1 MVNSP
6 TYGLSDEERLLRQA
20 IDDAFVQHITRL
32 MANWMIDDE
41 DQPERAFRGIRKA
54 VDIWHEAI
62 RAIETGEI

>member
-6 TYGLSDEERLLRQA
+6 TDGSSDEERLLRQA
-20 IDDAFVQHITRL
+20 IDDALVQCITRL

-54 VDIWHEAI
+54 IDIWQEAI

>member
-6 TYGLSDEERLLRQA
+6 TDGSSDEERLLRQA
-20 IDDAFVQHITRL
+20 IDDAFVQCVTRL

-41 DQPERAFRGIRKA
+41 DQPERAFRGIRKTT
-54 VDIWHEAI
+54 DIWHEAI

>member
-6 TYGLSDEERLLRQA
+6 TDGLSDEERLLRQA
-20 IDDAFVQHITRL
+20 IDDAFVQCITRL

-54 VDIWHEAI
+54 IDIWQEAI